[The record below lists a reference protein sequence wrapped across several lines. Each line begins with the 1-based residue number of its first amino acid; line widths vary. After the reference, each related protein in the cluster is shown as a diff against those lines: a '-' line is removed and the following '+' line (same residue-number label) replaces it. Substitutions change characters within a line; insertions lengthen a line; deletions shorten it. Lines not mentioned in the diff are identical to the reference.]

1 GRVELRCGALA
12 EAGLDPLPDYTL
24 PAEFADRPS
33 DDTRLTMISAAAH
46 HFVSSSLANVPSL
59 LAKEGPIPWIEIHPD
74 DASQRGIANG
84 AMVVVA
90 NGRGECHLRAVVT
103 EQTPPG
109 VVVAP
114 KGRWQSL
121 SEGGHNVNWTTSD
134 ALADLA
140 GQSTFHS
147 NLVEVR
153 PAK

>member
-1 GRVELRCGALA
+1 VELRCDALA
-12 EAGLDPLPDYTL
+12 DEGLDPLPEYVV
-24 PAEFADRPS
+24 PAEFADRAEG
-33 DDTRLTMISAAAH
+33 DTRLTLIAGAAH

-59 LAKEGPIPWIEIHPD
+59 LAKEGAIPWIEMHPD
-74 DASQRGIANG
+74 DAARRGIIHG

-90 NGRGECHLRAVVT
+90 NARGECRLRAVVT
-103 EQTPPG
+103 ENVPPG
-109 VVVAP
+109 VVGAP

-153 PAK
+153 PAE